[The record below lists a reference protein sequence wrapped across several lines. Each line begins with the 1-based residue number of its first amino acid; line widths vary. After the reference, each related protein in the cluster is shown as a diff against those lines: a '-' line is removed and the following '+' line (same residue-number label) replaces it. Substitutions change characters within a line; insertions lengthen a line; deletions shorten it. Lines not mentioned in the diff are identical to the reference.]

1 MKNERCARCLGPPG
15 LFASGVLAANAV
27 AEVLAQGAHISV
39 VNLVDVLSKL
49 AERGQGS
56 EEAYD
61 RMVKRG
67 LLGGMLEVHPL
78 PPEECAG
85 IAQLRPSTKDQGL
98 SLGDRACLALGLKLG
113 FPVFTADRDWQKL
126 DLDVVVH
133 IVR

>member
-1 MKNERCARCLGPPG
+1 MSAVLNASALLAYLHQEPG
-15 LFASGVLAANAV
+15 ADAV

-39 VNLVDVLSKL
+39 VNLIEVLSKL
-49 AERGQGS
+49 AERGQSS
-56 EEAYD
+56 EEAHD

-67 LLGGMLEVHPL
+67 LLGGMLEIHPL
-78 PPEECAG
+78 LPEECVG
-85 IAQLRPSTKDQGL
+85 IAQLHPSTKDQGL

-126 DLDVVVH
+126 DLDVAVH